1 MIQKNILLPLLIC
14 ASAFNPSL
22 GADEPQPVISGKVS
36 TSGKKPFE
44 GVQVLLLDQS
54 GSQLASGVTNGRGD
68 FSFKHALCR
77 RCTLEIIPAQD
88 THYACALIENI
99 PGDASRNFLLSLQ
112 RGFTISGKVVA
123 ENRGLKGLAIKVV
136 SLDSSADGKKV
147 HDGGIAR
154 TARNG
159 MFSMILTPGHK
170 KLEVLNDRYKE
181 FVRTFEVNVDVT
193 ADAQIADIV
202 LRKAPLPDLA
212 N

>member
-14 ASAFNPSL
+14 AATFNPCL
-22 GADEPQPVISGKVS
+22 GADEPTPIISGKVS
-36 TSGKKPFE
+36 TSGKKPLE
-44 GVQVLLLDQS
+44 GVQVLLLDQ
-54 GSQLASGVTNGRGD
+54 GGNQLASAVTNGRGD

-99 PGDASRNFLLSLQ
+99 PGDATRNFLLSLQ
-112 RGFTISGKVVA
+112 RGFTISGRVVA

-136 SLDSSADGKKV
+136 PIDASAEGTKV

-159 MFSMILTPGHK
+159 TFSMILTPGHK

-181 FVRTFEVNVDVT
+181 YAPTLEVNVDVT

-202 LRKAPLPDLA
+202 LRKSL
-212 N
+212 NKI